1 MPKFGFKNV
10 NRKEFA
16 IVNLS
21 QLEKF
26 DNNTEVTPT
35 LLIEKGII
43 SKELDGIKILG
54 RGELT
59 KTLTV
64 KANKF
69 SASAKAAIEKVGG
82 KAEVISK

>member
-1 MPKFGFKNV
+1 MPKFGFNNV

-21 QLEKF
+21 QLDKF
-26 DNNTEVTPT
+26 ENNMEITPT
-35 LLIEKGII
+35 LLMESGII
-43 SKELDGIKILG
+43 KKELDGIKILG

-64 KANKF
+64 KAHKF

-82 KAEVISK
+82 KVEVL